1 MNVVLETKHLTKA
14 YKSFKALDDV
24 SITIYEGDI
33 YGLVGENGAGKT
45 TLIRAVSGLIF
56 PTSGSYELGGV
67 DYKDPKISKVKER
80 MAAIV
85 ESPALYLNMNAYN
98 NMVMQAQL
106 IGDVDPK
113 DIDTILNDVGLGYLI
128 NSKKKAKDFSLG
140 MKQRLAIAMALLN
153 KPKFLILDEP
163 MNGLDPEGIIEV
175 RNLIL
180 NLNKTQKITFLISSH
195 ILEELAKVCNRYGFI
210 HKGKLIQEID
220 AKDISTFSEEHLK
233 VKLNDNEKGYE
244 LLKKDYQKV
253 EQRDNYI
260 YVFGTVDVNEIIEKL
275 RKENLNILEIA
286 TEKPSIE
293 DIYLK
298 IIGGKNV

>member
-128 NSKKKAKDFSLG
+128 NSKKK
-140 MKQRLAIAMALLN
+140 
-153 KPKFLILDEP
+153 
-163 MNGLDPEGIIEV
+163 
-175 RNLIL
+175 
-180 NLNKTQKITFLISSH
+180 
-195 ILEELAKVCNRYGFI
+195 
-210 HKGKLIQEID
+210 
-220 AKDISTFSEEHLK
+220 
-233 VKLNDNEKGYE
+233 
-244 LLKKDYQKV
+244 
-253 EQRDNYI
+253 
-260 YVFGTVDVNEIIEKL
+260 
-275 RKENLNILEIA
+275 
-286 TEKPSIE
+286 
-293 DIYLK
+293 LK
-298 IIGGKNV
+298 ISL

>member
-1 MNVVLETKHLTKA
+1 
-14 YKSFKALDDV
+14 
-24 SITIYEGDI
+24 
-33 YGLVGENGAGKT
+33 
-45 TLIRAVSGLIF
+45 
-56 PTSGSYELGGV
+56 
-67 DYKDPKISKVKER
+67 
-80 MAAIV
+80 
-85 ESPALYLNMNAYN
+85 
-98 NMVMQAQL
+98 
-106 IGDVDPK
+106 
-113 DIDTILNDVGLGYLI
+113 
-128 NSKKKAKDFSLG
+128 

-253 EQRDNYI
+253 EQRDNHI

>member
-33 YGLVGENGAGKT
+33 YGFVGENGAGKT